1 MVKSESEKFI
11 EMVEA
16 LALRF
21 PVAEIAAKTGY
32 GQADVSRFI
41 KGKRKPSVKFME
53 SFYSAFAEDLK
64 AAGSN
69 PVQSPGVAGSN
80 PIKDSEDY
88 QAKYIALLEQQLAQA
103 NTHLT
108 QANEVIKTSLQ
119 EIAAIL
125 KNKK

>member
-41 KGKRKPSVKFME
+41 KGKRKPSVKFLE
-53 SFYSAFAEDLK
+53 SFYSAFADDLK

-69 PVQSPGVAGSN
+69 PVIPPEVTGLN
-80 PIKDSEDY
+80 PIRITEENELYKE
-88 QAKYIALLEQQLAQA
+88 KYIALLEEQLK
-103 NTHLT
+103 
-108 QANEVIKTSLQ
+108 QANEIIKVSLQ
-119 EIAAIL
+119 EIL
-125 KNKK
+125 KEVKRK